1 MKTSSGL
8 KGAVVL
14 SLALSLALPGGAWAK
29 ARPQGSEP
37 VTGAQT
43 GKPST
48 PPAACQA
55 EGPIA
60 VCAPQAAPKKTKPPA
75 KPAPAAGTAK

>member
-43 GKPST
+43 GHSRVAGFFIARIQQDTST
-48 PPAACQA
+48 
-55 EGPIA
+55 
-60 VCAPQAAPKKTKPPA
+60 
-75 KPAPAAGTAK
+75 